1 MEARYEAEIAI
12 RMLGEGLSRNATG
25 KAFQAWKSFLAAI
38 STGMINELSKV
49 YRRKVRVRGGLKER
63 INEALYVVAFMPM
76 TRVFE
81 VSKVLAAL
89 SPMIPYL
96 TLASLELHRYQY
108 NGPDREGG
116 YSACLGVMMTLGS
129 SYASS

>member
-1 MEARYEAEIAI
+1 M
-12 RMLGEGLSRNATG
+12 
-25 KAFQAWKSFLAAI
+25 
-38 STGMINELSKV
+38 
-49 YRRKVRVRGGLKER
+49 KER